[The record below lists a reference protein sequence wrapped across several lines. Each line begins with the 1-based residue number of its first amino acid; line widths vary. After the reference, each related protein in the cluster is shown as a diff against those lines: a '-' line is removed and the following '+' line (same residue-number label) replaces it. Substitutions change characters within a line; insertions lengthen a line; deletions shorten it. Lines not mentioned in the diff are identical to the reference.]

1 MQSADSVVPSEGAV
15 CGKLHCLRGLLWIS
29 CPHREADWYL
39 MRV

>member
-1 MQSADSVVPSEGAV
+1 MQSADSVVHSEGAV

-29 CPHREADWYL
+29 CLCREVAGYR